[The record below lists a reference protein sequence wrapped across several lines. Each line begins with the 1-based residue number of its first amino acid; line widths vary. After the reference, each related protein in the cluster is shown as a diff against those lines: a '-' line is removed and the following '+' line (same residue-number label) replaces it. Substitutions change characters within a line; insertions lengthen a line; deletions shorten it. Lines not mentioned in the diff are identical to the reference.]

1 MSKII
6 DLTGLQKILSLF
18 KGKLDKK
25 VEFSEFNKTKLEDTD
40 ASLINSRFLNTG
52 KWDLIKFPPVNGKH
66 NYIGA
71 INLNN
76 NKNLLTFN
84 NEYIVKGSNY
94 SGGYQLFIGD
104 IPDNNSYNVALGVY
118 GTKKGN
124 VVSAGG
130 SLRFAS
136 TNNVSTISVVGAT
149 LEAPEISTTALK
161 FTRGIKMGRAF
172 GTNDPFI
179 EVGLYGFKS
188 NNLGDYNSVYSTHG
202 NQTKKSIQTFFVDL
216 SDPKYDNNKFYKLQ
230 APLNQNIFYGEMV
243 IYKINPKWRGYNKP
257 EVLYN
262 ITDKI
267 SFSDDSN
274 TVMCSGILH
283 FKYVN
288 GESGLQNIKLEFSSQ
303 NKEQSEDKIW
313 AIHQFNNPKSICIR
327 GGGKYFI
334 SLMNFFVTEN
344 RANVSSVKWNE
355 VFIDSN
361 FTPIPYWKDSVL
373 TL

>member
-1 MSKII
+1 MSKFI
-6 DLTGLQKILSLF
+6 DLTGLQKILNLF

-25 VEFSEFNKTKLEDTD
+25 IEFSQYNKVNPEDTD
-40 ASLINSRFLNTG
+40 ASLINSIFLNTG
-52 KWDLIKFPPVNGKH
+52 KWDLIKFPPVNGGYS
-66 NYIGA
+66 YIGLQS
-71 INLNN
+71 LNN
-76 NKNLLTFN
+76 NRTLLTCN
-84 NEYIVKGSNY
+84 NEYIVKGSN

-104 IPDNNSYNVALGVY
+104 ILDNNSFSVNLGVY
-118 GTKKGN
+118 GNKNGN
-124 VVSAGG
+124 VVSTGG

-136 TNNVSTISVVGAT
+136 TNNAPTISVIGAT
-149 LEAPEISTTALK
+149 FEAPEISTTTLK

-188 NNLGDYNSVYSTHG
+188 STLGDYNSVYATHG
-202 NQTKKSIQTFFVDL
+202 QQTKKSIQTFFVDL
-216 SDPKYDNNKFYKLQ
+216 SDPKYDKNKFYKLR

-243 IYKINPKWRGYNKP
+243 IYKLNPKWREYGRP
-257 EVLYN
+257 EVLAN
-262 ITDKI
+262 ITDKV
-267 SFSDDSN
+267 SFVDDSN
-274 TVMCSGILH
+274 NIACSGILH

-288 GESGLQNIKLEFSSQ
+288 GESLQNVGIEFSSQ
-303 NKEQSEDKIW
+303 DPEQPEGKIW
-313 AIHQFNNPKSICIR
+313 TIHQYNNPKTICIR

-334 SLMNFFVTEN
+334 SIMNFFVTEN
-344 RANVSSVKWNE
+344 RMNVSSVKWDG